1 MFQSTTPV
9 LRCLVRRSLVFPRP
23 IQLVSTRSTSS
34 NSRPSSTTTS
44 TKSQFSEEWARKP
57 PSESELET
65 GRIEFTIKIPK
76 PIRPQ
81 NEPLDN
87 KRARLLWSVRKR
99 GILEADLL
107 LSTFVDKKRLA
118 GMSALELEQL
128 DSLLEEND
136 WDIYY
141 WVTRAKPTPPEVEAY
156 GFWADLVEHSKN
168 KRKDILRMPELDV
181 NDKK

>member
-1 MFQSTTPV
+1 MIRFIKP
-9 LRCLVRRSLVFPRP
+9 
-23 IQLVSTRSTSS
+23 TSS
-34 NSRPSSTTTS
+34 CTARLLNPIACHSSKAFKVRYSSSSAT
-44 TKSQFSEEWARKP
+44 TKSTFSEEWARTP
-57 PSESELET
+57 PTSDDQ
-65 GRIEFTIKIPK
+65 GDRIEFTIKIPK

-107 LSTFVDKKRLA
+107 LSTFVDKTRLA

-141 WVTRAKPTPPEVEAY
+141 WVTQAKPTPPEVEAF

-168 KRKDILRMPELDV
+168 KRKDILRMPELDR
-181 NDKK
+181 N